1 MNDEANLALSNHL
14 FVIYHYL
21 FIYKLSLVSCLDKK
35 AINQFFP
42 CNLYKQEN

>member
-1 MNDEANLALSNHL
+1 MSKYNFKPIQTEWGWGGGGW
-14 FVIYHYL
+14 
-21 FIYKLSLVSCLDKK
+21 DKK

>member
-21 FIYKLSLVSCLDKK
+21 FIYKLSLVSCLGMVMDVFSG
-35 AINQFFP
+35 NWV
-42 CNLYKQEN
+42 